1 MTVLVVLFVAMVLF
15 GGGDVDSNVDGLLDG
30 GDVCRTVSERVGGGV
45 CGNGAL
51 RWRRF

>member
-1 MTVLVVLFVAMVLF
+1 MAMVLF
-15 GGGDVDSNVDGLLDG
+15 GGGDVDSDLDG
-30 GDVCRTVSERVGGGV
+30 EDVCRTGSERVGGGV